1 MKYFYTSFLC
11 IGWILSA
18 RAQTFFPSPGA
29 LLSREVAFQQA
40 NECYIYFNNPSR
52 DTLQL
57 RWRLLERSLPDG
69 WDADLCDY
77 GLCYE
82 GIPPNGTMNPV
93 YDTIRPYLKLIV
105 QPGDTAGAGW
115 VWFRAYE
122 LGNTSNY
129 QDVYFSLYTPG
140 TVSLSNLE
148 KNEGFSVFPNP
159 VQDHVFLSNPS
170 SKPLHLAFFNLHGQ
184 KMTQLEIAPFS
195 QTSIPVAHWEDG
207 IYCVKSGSA
216 MRLMTKRR

>member
-1 MKYFYTSFLC
+1 MKYFTAAFFWGLFALP
-11 IGWILSA
+11 LS
-18 RAQTFFPSPGA
+18 AQTFFPQPGA
-29 LLSREVAFQQA
+29 LLRSEVAFEQA
-40 NECYIYFNNPSR
+40 NECYIHFKNPSG

-105 QPGDTAGAGW
+105 QPGATAGSGW

-122 LGNTSNY
+122 LGNSSNF

-140 TVSLSNLE
+140 TVSLPNLE
-148 KNEGFSVFPNP
+148 QNENFRMFPNP
-159 VQDHVFLSNPS
+159 AQDFVFVSNPLS
-170 SKPLHLAFFNLHGQ
+170 RPLHVIFFNLQGQ
-184 KMTQLEIAPFS
+184 EVEQVDIAPQA
-195 QTSIPVAHWEDG
+195 QTAVSVAHWAKG
-207 IYCVKSGSA
+207 AYWVKNGASTQF
-216 MRLMTKRR
+216 LFKN